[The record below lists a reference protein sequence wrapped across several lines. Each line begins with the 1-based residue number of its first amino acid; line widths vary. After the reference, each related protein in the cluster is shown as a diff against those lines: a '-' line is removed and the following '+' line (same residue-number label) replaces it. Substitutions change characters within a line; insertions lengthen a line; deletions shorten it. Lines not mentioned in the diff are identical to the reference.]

1 VGTFLQLVVNGLGKG
16 AVYALLALGFVI
28 IFKATEV
35 INFAHGSLALIGGYV
50 IAVTVDDLGFPLA
63 AALGIGSAGLAA
75 LLVERLLLSRS
86 RLADP
91 NSLALL
97 TIGIDVVVVEDIFRR
112 LGTTVPYLQAPWD
125 ASPIQLG
132 GLTFFSTQLVA
143 LGVGLVLIT
152 AFFLAFRYSNWGVA
166 MRAQAENRE
175 AAALMGIRSSRVT
188 ATAWLVAGAL
198 AGVAVLFIVTQDFS
212 GTGLSRSTHA
222 IAFAA
227 FPAAIIGGLDSTAG
241 AVVGGVVV
249 GLTEA
254 LSAEYLRDIVPNSF
268 AFSKIA
274 VFLVMLAVLIV
285 RPSGLFGTRE
295 LSRV

>member
-1 VGTFLQLVVNGLGKG
+1 MTTFVQLLVNGLGKG
-16 AVYALLALGFVI
+16 AVYALLALGFVV

-50 IAVTVDDLGFPLA
+50 IAVTVDTLGFPLA
-63 AALGIGSAGLAA
+63 AALGIGGAGLAGLVFERQ
-75 LLVERLLLSRS
+75 LLARS
-86 RLADP
+86 RFADP

-97 TIGIDVVVVEDIFRR
+97 TIGVDVVVVEDIFRR
-112 LGTTVPYLQAPWD
+112 LGTTVPYLGAPWD
-125 ASPIQLG
+125 AQPIQVG
-132 GLTFFSTQLVA
+132 GVTLFSTQLVA
-143 LGVGLVLIT
+143 LIVGLVLIT
-152 AFFLAFRYSNWGVA
+152 AFFLAFKYTNWGIA

-198 AGVAVLFIVTQDFS
+198 AGVAVIFIVTQDFS

-227 FPAAIIGGLDSTAG
+227 FPAAVIGGLDSTAG

-249 GLTEA
+249 GLTQA
-254 LSAEYLRDIVPNSF
+254 LTEVYVSIPF
-268 AFSKIA
+268 AKVA
-274 VFLVMLAVLIV
+274 VFLVMLVVLVV
-285 RPSGLFGTRE
+285 RPAGLFGTRE
-295 LSRV
+295 LTRV

>member
-1 VGTFLQLVVNGLGKG
+1 MNTFVQLMVNGLGKG
-16 AVYALLALGFVI
+16 AVYALLALGFVV

-50 IAVTVDDLGFPLA
+50 IAVTVDALGFPLA
-63 AALGIGSAGLAA
+63 AALGIVGAGLAG
-75 LLVERLLLSRS
+75 LLMERLLLSRS
-86 RLADP
+86 RFADP

-97 TIGIDVVVVEDIFRR
+97 TIGVDVVVVEDIFRR
-112 LGTTVPYLQAPWD
+112 LGTTVPYLGAPWD
-125 ASPIQLG
+125 ARPIQLG
-132 GLTFFSTQLVA
+132 GVTLFSTQLVA
-143 LGVGLVLIT
+143 LLVGLVLIT
-152 AFFLAFRYSNWGVA
+152 AFFLAFRYTDWGIA

-198 AGVAVLFIVTQDFS
+198 AGVAVMFIVTQDFS

-249 GLTEA
+249 GLTQA
-254 LSAEYLRDIVPNSF
+254 LTEVYVSIPF
-268 AFSKIA
+268 AKVA
-274 VFLVMLAVLIV
+274 VFLVMLVVLVV
-285 RPSGLFGTRE
+285 RPAGLFGTRE

>member
-1 VGTFLQLVVNGLGKG
+1 MSTFVQLLVNGLGKG
-16 AVYALLALGFVI
+16 AVYALLALGFVV

-50 IAVTVDDLGFPLA
+50 IAVNVDTLGFPLA
-63 AALGIGSAGLAA
+63 AALGIGAAGLAA
-75 LLVERLLLSRS
+75 LLIERLLLARA
-86 RLADP
+86 RHADH

-112 LGTTVPYLQAPWD
+112 LGTTVPYLGAPWD
-125 ASPIQLG
+125 ARPLQVG
-132 GLTFFSTQLVA
+132 GVTLFSTQLVA
-143 LGVGLVLIT
+143 LIVGLVLIT
-152 AFFLAFRYSNWGVA
+152 AFFLAFKYTNWGIA

-212 GTGLSRSTHA
+212 GIGLSRSTHA

-241 AVVGGVVV
+241 AVVGGIVV
-249 GLTEA
+249 GLTQA
-254 LSAEYLRDIVPNSF
+254 LSEVYISIPF
-268 AFSKIA
+268 AKVA
-274 VFLVMLAVLIV
+274 VFLVMLLVLV
-285 RPSGLFGTRE
+285 VKPSGLFGTRE
-295 LSRV
+295 LTRV

>member
-1 VGTFLQLVVNGLGKG
+1 MNTFVQLMVNGLGKG
-16 AVYALLALGFVI
+16 AVYALLALGFVV

-50 IAVTVDDLGFPLA
+50 IAVTVDTLGFPLA
-63 AALGIGSAGLAA
+63 AALGIGGAGLAG
-75 LLVERLLLSRS
+75 LLMERLLLSRS
-86 RLADP
+86 RFADP

-97 TIGIDVVVVEDIFRR
+97 TIGVDVVVVEDIFRR
-112 LGTTVPYLQAPWD
+112 LGTTVPYLGAPWD
-125 ASPIQLG
+125 ARPIQLG
-132 GLTFFSTQLVA
+132 GVTLFSTQLVA
-143 LGVGLVLIT
+143 LLVGLVLIT
-152 AFFLAFRYSNWGVA
+152 AFFLAFRFTDWGIA

-198 AGVAVLFIVTQDFS
+198 AGVAVMFIVTQDFS

-249 GLTEA
+249 GLTQA
-254 LSAEYLRDIVPNSF
+254 LTEVYVSIPF
-268 AFSKIA
+268 AKVA
-274 VFLVMLAVLIV
+274 VFLVMLVVLVV
-285 RPSGLFGTRE
+285 RPAGLFGTRE

>member
-1 VGTFLQLVVNGLGKG
+1 MNTFVQLLVNGLGKG
-16 AVYALLALGFVI
+16 AVFALLALGFVVI
-28 IFKATEV
+28 YKATEV

-50 IAVTVDDLGFPLA
+50 IAATVDTLGFPLA
-63 AALGIGSAGLAA
+63 AALGIAGAGLAA
-75 LLVERLLLSRS
+75 LLVERLLLARS
-86 RLADP
+86 RFADP

-97 TIGIDVVVVEDIFRR
+97 TIGIDVVVVEDVFRR
-112 LGTTVPYLQAPWD
+112 LGTTVPYLGAPWD
-125 ASPIQLG
+125 AQPIQLG
-132 GLTFFSTQLVA
+132 GVTLFSTQLVA
-143 LGVGLVLIT
+143 LVVGLVLIT
-152 AFFLAFRYSNWGVA
+152 AFFLAFKFTNWGIA

-198 AGVAVLFIVTQDFS
+198 AGVAVMFIVTQDFS

-227 FPAAIIGGLDSTAG
+227 FPAAVIGGLDSTAG

-249 GLTEA
+249 GLTQA
-254 LSAEYLRDIVPNSF
+254 LTEVYVSIPF
-268 AFSKIA
+268 AKVA
-274 VFLVMLAVLIV
+274 VFLVMLVVLVV
-285 RPSGLFGTRE
+285 RPAGLFGTRE

>member
-1 VGTFLQLVVNGLGKG
+1 MATFIQLLVNGLGKG
-16 AVYALLALGFVI
+16 AVYALLALGFVV

-50 IAVTVDDLGFPLA
+50 IAANVENLGFPLA
-63 AALGIGSAGLAA
+63 AALGIAAAGLAG

-112 LGTTVPYLQAPWD
+112 LGTTVPYLGAPWD
-125 ASPIQLG
+125 ARPIRLG
-132 GLTFFSTQLVA
+132 EVTLFSTQLVA
-143 LGVGLVLIT
+143 LLVGLVLIT
-152 AFFLAFRYSNWGVA
+152 AFFLAFRYSDWGVA

-249 GLTEA
+249 GLTQA
-254 LSAEYLRDIVPNSF
+254 LSEVYISIPF
-268 AFSKIA
+268 AKVA
-274 VFLVMLAVLIV
+274 VFLVMLVVLVV